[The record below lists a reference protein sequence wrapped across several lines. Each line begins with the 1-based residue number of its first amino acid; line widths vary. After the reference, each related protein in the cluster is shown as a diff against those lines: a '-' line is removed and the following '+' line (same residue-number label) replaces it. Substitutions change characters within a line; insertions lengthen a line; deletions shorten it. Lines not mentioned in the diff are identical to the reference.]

1 MSGPIPMKATL
12 AQRRV
17 PLVRAKDGG
26 PSRPGVRG
34 GGGIRLAALRV
45 PLVAKLVGANLS
57 VVAVLTA
64 AWVAS
69 GAVMNT
75 EVLVAI
81 IAVLVLHLVAVAVA
95 LRPIQDLE
103 DVASRV
109 WKGDF
114 GARVEQSAVAD
125 DQVLRVGAMFNL
137 LLDGLATD
145 RARMRS
151 LAAEVIEVG
160 DRERAALARELHDS
174 TAQRLAAL
182 MLQISAAAR
191 DAKDPHLA
199 ARLSEIRDAA
209 EAVTEEVRLLSHTV
223 HPRVLDDLGLVAAL
237 QKLARDASTGTG
249 IDVDV
254 QSNTDGAGI
263 PHPVAAVLYR
273 VAQEAVR
280 NAVRHA
286 APRRVRVGLHVTSD
300 AATLDVLDDGKGF
313 DLDQA
318 EKRRSGMGLL
328 SMRERVSLVDGE
340 LTIRTA
346 PRDGTEISATVP
358 TVAHR
363 DDFIP
368 RSIELERK

>member
-1 MSGPIPMKATL
+1 MSISLPVNPTL
-12 AQRRV
+12 AHRPV
-17 PLVRAKDGG
+17 SLVRGH
-26 PSRPGVRG
+26 PRPGVR
-34 GGGIRLAALRV
+34 GGIRLAALRV
-45 PLVAKLVGANLS
+45 PLVAKLAGANLG
-57 VVAVLTA
+57 VVAVLTI

-69 GAVMNT
+69 GAVMNA
-75 EVLVAI
+75 EVLLAI
-81 IAVLVLHLVAVAVA
+81 VAVLVLHLVVVAVA

-109 WKGDF
+109 WRGDF

-145 RARMRS
+145 RARMRA

-182 MLQISAAAR
+182 MLQVSAAAR
-191 DAKDPHLA
+191 DANDPDLA
-199 ARLSEIRDAA
+199 ARLSAIRDSA
-209 EAVTEEVRLLSHTV
+209 EEVTEEVRLLSHTV
-223 HPRVLDDLGLVAAL
+223 HPRVLDDLGLVPAL
-237 QKLARDASTGTG
+237 HKLARDSSTGTG

-254 QSNTDGAGI
+254 ESNTDGTSI

-286 APRRVRVGLHVTSD
+286 APRRVRVVLHEAD
-300 AATLDVLDDGKGF
+300 GAAALDVLDDGKGF
-313 DLDQA
+313 DLEEA
-318 EKRRSGMGLL
+318 EQRRPGMGLL

-340 LTIRTA
+340 LAIRTA
-346 PRDGTEISATVP
+346 PGDGTAISATVP
-358 TVAHR
+358 IVAH
-363 DDFIP
+363 
-368 RSIELERK
+368 